1 MQVINIFTKY
11 IITTQY
17 MSVPEK
23 TELKIF
29 LLDLLLDKESFPTFV
44 RELIKAFIDQP
55 VTEMSYDRYKRANL
69 LCTLNQI
76 FLKTEYNYYKF
87 YMGETQLKI
96 TELNC
101 LVKPLTKTEYSCW
114 YVRPVG
120 EFYQIAMNKIS
131 MQTTQVIKNFQ
142 NINKLIQEGGNI
154 PIDMIQNLN
163 NNIYN
168 LNMTSKLYNEM
179 FLDITHTTITYSN
192 ISYNLCFLT

>member
-1 MQVINIFTKY
+1 
-11 IITTQY
+11 
-17 MSVPEK
+17 
-23 TELKIF
+23 
-29 LLDLLLDKESFPTFV
+29 
-44 RELIKAFIDQP
+44 
-55 VTEMSYDRYKRANL
+55 
-69 LCTLNQI
+69 
-76 FLKTEYNYYKF
+76 
-87 YMGETQLKI
+87 
-96 TELNC
+96 
-101 LVKPLTKTEYSCW
+101 
-114 YVRPVG
+114 
-120 EFYQIAMNKIS
+120 

>member
-44 RELIKAFIDQP
+44 RELVKAFIDQP

-101 LVKPLTKTEYSCW
+101 LVKPLTKTEYSC
-114 YVRPVG
+114 
-120 EFYQIAMNKIS
+120 
-131 MQTTQVIKNFQ
+131 
-142 NINKLIQEGGNI
+142 
-154 PIDMIQNLN
+154 
-163 NNIYN
+163 
-168 LNMTSKLYNEM
+168 
-179 FLDITHTTITYSN
+179 
-192 ISYNLCFLT
+192 